1 MSEQGVNRKRTYRLK
16 ARADHQQATRLRII
30 ETTAAL
36 HGEVGPARTTVA
48 DIARRAGVQRLTVY
62 NNFPDDRSL
71 FEACGAHWMSEH
83 PFPPAMSSAMAEADP
98 QGALTGVLDALYGWY
113 RQHRPMVENMQR
125 DRLLLPAMDLVMKVR
140 MDGQMSDL
148 AAGFAS
154 RFAGGGRSDIV
165 RAAVALALDFWTWR
179 RLSQEGITDSEAS
192 RMMAETVRSVGD
204 LSR

>member
-30 ETTAAL
+30 EATAAL

-83 PFPPAMSSAMAEADP
+83 PFPPAMSRATAEADP

-140 MDGQMSDL
+140 IDGQMSDL
-148 AAGFAS
+148 AAGLAS
-154 RFAGGGRSDIV
+154 RFGGGDRSDIV

-179 RLSQEGITDSEAS
+179 RLSQEGIADSDAS
-192 RMMAETVRSVGD
+192 RMMAETVRSAGE